1 MINELIKKLRDGY
14 SRYKYTPEKL
24 ANNVLKTYFNGE
36 PPKFPINIFNMLKD
50 FGVFYEFRDLD
61 KLEGAYLPDSD
72 ELEAAVLINKNRP
85 YARQRFTTAHELC
98 HHIKDYDQDILCP
111 KNSKDPKEQYANGF
125 AARLLM
131 PRKYFI
137 MEADKLANEDGY
149 VEPEDAFS
157 LCHIFGTSYESVMW
171 NLYNFGKLS
180 FHLDK
185 DFFTRIR
192 VTERLGN
199 IGHREFLRDIIND
212 YKYFPSEKN
221 THLWLKIQHELVFND
236 SRLEGLDVNLEEV
249 AELLTDFRLKGKES
263 KYYEKFQDGDRCE
276 VIGHSF
282 MYDMI
287 KNKRLKEVP
296 DRTGLLDLHKTLF
309 CLSPHAD
316 EMGVFRKIDNMI
328 SGASIQTSPY
338 LRIEQ
343 DIYFVCKDIEKL
355 LNEKIEKDDKEEEM
369 SISDYVSKVTRIHHE
384 LTKIHPFE
392 DGNGRIIRAFSNWLL
407 KLKNLPPIY
416 IPYEAKSEYVD
427 ALQKAD
433 ENWDFEDL
441 DAFFYKRLLESFIIL
456 NEEFSLVFEEDYEL
470 QQTS

>member
-1 MINELIKKLRDGY
+1 MITDAIKELRDGY
-14 SRYKYTPEKL
+14 SQYLYSAEKL
-24 ANNVLKTYFNGE
+24 ANNVLKTYFKGG
-36 PPKFPINIFNMLKD
+36 PPKFPINIFKMLKD

-61 KLEGAYLPDSD
+61 KLEGAYLPDND
-72 ELEAAVLINKNRP
+72 EFAAAVLINKNRP

-98 HHIKDYDQDILCP
+98 HHIKDYDQDVLCP
-111 KNSKDPKEQYANGF
+111 KNSKDPKEQYANNF
-125 AARLLM
+125 ASRLLM

-149 VEPEDAFS
+149 VDPDDAFS
-157 LCHIFGTSYESVMW
+157 LCHIFGTSYQSVMW
-171 NLYNFGKLS
+171 SLHRFGKLS
-180 FHLDK
+180 FVLEK
-185 DFFTRIR
+185 SFFSTVR
-192 VTERLGN
+192 VTEKLGK
-199 IGHREFLRDIIND
+199 IGHKSFLRNIIDD
-212 YKYFPSEKN
+212 YEYFPSEKN

-263 KYYEKFQDGDRCE
+263 KYYERFKKGDRGE

-282 MYDMI
+282 MYDSI
-287 KNKRLKEVP
+287 KRKSFDEIP
-296 DRTGLLDLHKTLF
+296 DRVGLLELHKTLF

-316 EMGVFRKIDNMI
+316 DMGVFRKIDNMI

-338 LRIEQ
+338 YRIDQ
-343 DIYFVCKDIEKL
+343 DIHLICKDIEDL
-355 LNEKIEKDDKEEEM
+355 LNKKDKM
-369 SISDYVSKVTRIHHE
+369 AISDYVSKVTFIHHE

-433 ENWDFEDL
+433 TNWDFEDL

-456 NEEFSLVFEEDYEL
+456 NEEFSLIFEEDYEL